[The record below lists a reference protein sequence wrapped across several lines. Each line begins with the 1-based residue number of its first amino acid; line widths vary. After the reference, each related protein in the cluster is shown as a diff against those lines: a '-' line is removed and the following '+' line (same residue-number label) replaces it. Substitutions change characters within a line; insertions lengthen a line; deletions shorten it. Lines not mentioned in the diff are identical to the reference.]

1 MKSHYQVLIIGG
13 GTAGIMVAAQLKR
26 KQKNLS
32 VGIIEPSPDHWYQAA
47 YTLVGA
53 GTYDYNKT
61 RRDTASLIPQGVDW
75 IRDYATSID
84 PDTHSVLTKNA
95 GTLQYDYLVVAP
107 GLVMDYD
114 AMPGLTE
121 AMKTE
126 VVCSNYTD
134 PKKTWKVLQEFKGG
148 NAVFTQPSTPIK
160 CGGAP
165 QKILYLADDYFRKSG
180 VRSRTNMIYATP
192 GTVIF
197 GTKEFAETLMQVVN
211 RKEIILKLF
220 YNPVKIDSTI
230 RTIYFEYKKDA
241 VFLPE
246 EQIHETM
253 GSDQL
258 IQMPYE
264 MLHLA
269 PPQAAPEFIRK
280 SELSIPEGAGK
291 GWIDVDPETLE
302 HKRFPNVYALG
313 DVASL
318 PTAKTGAAVRKQA
331 PVVVDHIIQSI
342 NGKIS
347 ASSYNGYSSCPL
359 VTGYGKMLLA
369 EFKYGNV
376 RDSDPLLSKFVDTTK
391 EQWSMWLLK
400 KYALPYLYWNQM
412 MKGKM

>member
-1 MKSHYQVLIIGG
+1 MKPHYQVLIIGG

-26 KQKNLS
+26 KDKNIS
-32 VGIIEPSPDHWYQAA
+32 VGIIEPSADHWYQAA

-53 GTYDYNKT
+53 GTYDYKKT
-61 RRDTASLIPQGVDW
+61 RRDTSSLIPRGVDW
-75 IRDYATSID
+75 IQDYATTIEPESHTVSTQKSGSI
-84 PDTHSVLTKNA
+84 H
-95 GTLQYDYLVVAP
+95 YDYLVVAP
-107 GLVMDYD
+107 GLVMDYA
-114 AMPGLTE
+114 AMPGLSK
-121 AMKTE
+121 AMETDA
-126 VVCSNYTD
+126 VCSNYTN
-134 PKKTWKVLQEFKGG
+134 PQKTWKVLQEFKGG
-148 NAVFTQPSTPIK
+148 NALFTQPSTPIK

-180 VRSRTNMIYATP
+180 VRNRTNMIYATP

-197 GTKEFAETLMQVVN
+197 GTKEFADTLMQVIH
-211 RKEIILKLF
+211 RKDIILKLF
-220 YNPVKIDSTI
+220 YNPVKIDAI
-230 RTIYFEYKKDA
+230 KKMVYYEYKKDA
-241 VFLPE
+241 PWIPS
-246 EQIHETM
+246 EQIQETM

-258 IQMPYE
+258 IEMPYD

-269 PPQAAPEFIRK
+269 PPQAAPEFIRH
-280 SELSIPEGAGK
+280 SVLAIPEGAGK
-291 GWIDVDPETLE
+291 GWVDVDPGTLE
-302 HKRFPNVYALG
+302 HKRFSQVYALG

-331 PVVVDHIIQSI
+331 PVVVDHILQSI
-342 NGKIS
+342 QGKKS
-347 ASSYNGYSSCPL
+347 TATYNGYSSCPL

-400 KYALPYLYWNQM
+400 KYGLPYLYWNQM

>member
-26 KQKNLS
+26 KEKNLS

-84 PDTHSVLTKNA
+84 PDTHSVLTQNTGA
-95 GTLQYDYLVVAP
+95 LQYDYLVVAP

-114 AMPGLTE
+114 AMPGLPE

-126 VVCSNYTD
+126 VVCSNYND

-197 GTKEFAETLMQVVN
+197 GTKEFADTLMQVVN

-220 YNPVKIDSTI
+220 YNPVKIDSTNRI
-230 RTIYFEYKKDA
+230 IYFEYKKDA
-241 VFLPE
+241 AFLPE
-246 EQIHETM
+246 ERIHETM

-258 IQMPYE
+258 IQMPYD

-269 PPQAAPEFIRK
+269 PPQAAPEFIRQ
-280 SELSIPEGAGK
+280 SVLAIPEGAGK
-291 GWIDVDPETLE
+291 GWVDVDPETLE

-318 PTAKTGAAVRKQA
+318 PTAKTGAAARKQA

-342 NGKIS
+342 IGKKS
-347 ASSYNGYSSCPL
+347 ASTYNGYSSCPL